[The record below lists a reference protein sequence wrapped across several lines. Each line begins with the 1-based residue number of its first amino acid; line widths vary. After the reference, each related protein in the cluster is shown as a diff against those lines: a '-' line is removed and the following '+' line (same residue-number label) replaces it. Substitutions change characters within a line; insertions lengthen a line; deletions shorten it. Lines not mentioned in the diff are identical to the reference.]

1 MELMLSGE
9 WPRADEDRST
19 MLREDGGQGR
29 YPDSS
34 GLALSEGA
42 GMMTLIREA
51 KSMAAATEE
60 QAEAS
65 LNVASAMALSVRMVA
80 GMMGEMSSRM
90 AEVSAKVDTA
100 QEQVSKAGASATK
113 TTAGVE
119 RLTNAVQQITSIAHT
134 INEIARMTR
143 LLSLNASI
151 EAARAG
157 RAGAGFAV
165 VAGEVKSLA
174 QRTAEATEE
183 IGERLTEISIAQREV
198 VQTVASFSEL
208 FSQLS
213 TIFANMRTTV
223 AEQSAG
229 VSAVSSYASDA
240 AENADQ
246 LTASLDEICATARSA
261 TQHWRQGTE

>member
-1 MELMLSGE
+1 MVRQDNGQGPFQEACGTAVPDEHELM
-9 WPRADEDRST
+9 
-19 MLREDGGQGR
+19 
-29 YPDSS
+29 
-34 GLALSEGA
+34 
-42 GMMTLIREA
+42 MMIREA
-51 KSMAAATEE
+51 KSMAAATEQ

-65 LNVASAMALSVRMVA
+65 LNVASSMTLSVRMVA

-100 QEQVSKAGASATK
+100 QEHVSKAGANAAQTR
-113 TTAGVE
+113 AGVE
-119 RLTNAVQQITSIAHT
+119 RLTNAVDQITSIAHT

-143 LLSLNASI
+143 LLSLNATI

-174 QRTAEATEE
+174 QRTADATDE
-183 IGERLTEISIAQREV
+183 IGEKLAEITIAQREV
-198 VQTVASFSEL
+198 VQTVASFSEM

-223 AEQSAG
+223 EEESGG
-229 VSAVSSYASDA
+229 VSAVASYAAEA

-261 TQHWRQGTE
+261 SEHWRQVTE